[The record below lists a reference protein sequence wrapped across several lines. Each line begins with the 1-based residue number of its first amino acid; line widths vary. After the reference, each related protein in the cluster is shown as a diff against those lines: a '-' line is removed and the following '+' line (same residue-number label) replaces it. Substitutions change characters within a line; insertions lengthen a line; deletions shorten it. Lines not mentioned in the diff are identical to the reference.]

1 LDALVSCHD
10 QPVTA
15 SVCIIGAGP
24 RGMSV
29 LERICANARGL
40 PASACVDVHVV
51 DPHPPGPGRV
61 WRTGQSGLLLMNT
74 VASQVTLFT
83 DDSVEM
89 AGRLEPGPSLWEWA
103 RFLTLMGPA
112 DGVAP
117 QTVAEAR
124 ALGPDTY
131 PTRAFYGRYLAWA
144 FARVVRSAPPQVT
157 VTVHECRA
165 VALDDAPG
173 GQTVRLADGTELT
186 GVGHVVIALGHVPIA
201 PTAEEAGLADFAAA
215 HGLTYVPPGNPA
227 DVAWHSDLAAVPPG
241 AVVALRGLGLN
252 FFDHLTLLTAGRG
265 GTYGRRAGRLVY
277 HPSGREPH
285 LLAGSR
291 RGVPYHARGENE
303 KGPHGR
309 HRPMVLTPPV
319 VAELRARGSLDF
331 RRDLWPLIAKEV
343 ETVYYT
349 TLARVR
355 GCSCDADRFRAEYL
369 PLEWRGPQERRLL
382 REFGLADRPWDWDR
396 MAAPQAGREITSP
409 RDFRAWLMGYLW
421 LDVLQAR
428 RGNLSNP
435 VKAALDVLRDLRN
448 EIRLLVDHAGLTGR
462 SHARDLDGW
471 YTPLN
476 AFLSIGPPVRRIE
489 EMIALI
495 EAGVL
500 EVTGPGTVV
509 RPDPATGTFLLSSDV
524 PGSQRAAVALIE
536 ARMPE
541 IDMRRATDPL
551 VRHLA
556 ATGQCRWHVVPDPA
570 GPGLETGGLAVTER
584 PYRLVD
590 AAGVPH
596 PGRYALGVPT
606 ESVHWVTAAG
616 IRPAVNSVTLADSD
630 AVALTVLGLAAHESR
645 ETGVPIGA

>member
-1 LDALVSCHD
+1 M
-10 QPVTA
+10 
-15 SVCIIGAGP
+15 CIIGAGP
-24 RGMSV
+24 RGVSV
-29 LERICANARGL
+29 LERICANARRL
-40 PASACVDVHVV
+40 PADARVDVHVV
-51 DPHPPGPGRV
+51 DPARPGPGQV

-89 AGRLEPGPSLWEWA
+89 DGRLEPGPSLYEWA
-103 RFLTLMGPA
+103 RFLTLMGPV
-112 DGVAP
+112 DGVGED
-117 QTVAEAR
+117 TLAEAR
-124 ALGPDTY
+124 TLGPDTY

-144 FARVVRSAPPQVT
+144 YARIVRSAPPQVT
-157 VTVHECRA
+157 VTGHGCRA
-165 VALDDAPG
+165 VAVDDTGPDT
-173 GQTVRLADGTELT
+173 QTVRLEDDTVLS

-201 PTAEEAGLADFAAA
+201 PTAEEAGLAGFAAA

-227 DVAWHSDLAAVPPG
+227 DVDMAAVPPG
-241 AVVALRGLGLN
+241 AVVAMRGLGLN

-265 GTYGRRAGRLVY
+265 GTYGRREGRLVY
-277 HPSGREPH
+277 RPSGREPR
-285 LLAGSR
+285 LFAGSR

-303 KGPHGR
+303 KGPYGR
-309 HRPMVLTPPV
+309 HLPVVLTPPV
-319 VAELRARGSLDF
+319 VAALRARTGPGLDF

-355 GCSCDADRFRAEYL
+355 GCSCDADRFRADYL
-369 PLEWRGPQERRLL
+369 RQDWGGPGEQRLL

-409 RDFRAWLMGYLW
+409 RDFRAWLLGYLW

-428 RGNLSNP
+428 RGNLGNP

-448 EIRLLVDHAGLTGR
+448 EVRLLVDHGGLTGR
-462 SHARDLDGW
+462 SHRRDLDGW
-471 YTPLN
+471 FTPLN
-476 AFLSIGPPVRRIE
+476 AFLSIGPPTRRIE

-500 EVTGPGTVV
+500 EVTGPNTVV
-509 RPDPATGTFLLSSDV
+509 RPDPASGTFLLTSDV
-524 PGSQRAAVALIE
+524 PGSQQHAVALIE

-551 VRHLA
+551 IRHLA
-556 ATGQCRWHVVPDPA
+556 ATGQCRWHVVPDPSGA
-570 GPGLETGGLAVTER
+570 DLQTGGLAVTER
-584 PYRLVD
+584 PYHLVD

-630 AVALTVLGLAAHESR
+630 AVALTVLGLAALESR